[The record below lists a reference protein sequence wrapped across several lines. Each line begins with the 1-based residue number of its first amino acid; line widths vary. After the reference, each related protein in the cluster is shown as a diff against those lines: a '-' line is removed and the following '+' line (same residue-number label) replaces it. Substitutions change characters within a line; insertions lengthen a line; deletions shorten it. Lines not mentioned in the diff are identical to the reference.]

1 VKTIKFKKDKATAV
15 ILQLHVQV
23 NGETETIKIDL
34 SPHLPSANK
43 NKTLLLDWLDE
54 KTAEANERV
63 VKRLRSVKRHLAIYI
78 EEHYQKPV
86 CWADVDKDFCT
97 GFVQYLDT
105 AKNLR
110 VGKDNAPRYLS
121 ANTRNK
127 LFVQFASI
135 VSLAVREG
143 QLSSNPIQKMHK
155 TEKPRP
161 VTTDR
166 PYLTIPELRML
177 SSCTKG
183 PAEVRRAFLF
193 SCLSGLRWSD
203 ISTLRWKNLHQED
216 GKWFVAKQMIK
227 TGEWIHNPVSE
238 EARRLLPTPAGQ
250 GGDLVFILPSA
261 TAANS
266 DIKRWALAAGIN
278 KNISFHTARHTF
290 ATLLLTLGA
299 DIYTTSKLLGH
310 TNLCTTQVYARV
322 VDKKKQDAVNLMEGV
337 MNLLTKM

>member
-1 VKTIKFKKDKATAV
+1 MKTIKFKKDKATAV

-43 NKTLLLDWLDE
+43 NKPLLLDWLDE
-54 KTAEANERV
+54 KIAAANEKAA
-63 VKRLRSVKRHLAIYI
+63 KRLRSVRRHLTIYI
-78 EEHYQKPV
+78 EEQCRKPV
-86 CWADVDKDFCT
+86 CLADVDKDFCT
-97 GFVQYLDT
+97 GFVHYLDT

-110 VGKDNAPRYLS
+110 LGKDKAPRSLS

-127 LFVQFASI
+127 LFVQFASL

-143 QLSSNPIQKMHK
+143 QLSSNPIQKMYK
-155 TEKPRP
+155 KEKPRP
-161 VTTDR
+161 VTTNR

-203 ISTLRWKNLHQED
+203 ISTLRWKDLHQED

-227 TGEWIHNPVSE
+227 TGEWLYNPVCG
-238 EARRLLPTPAGQ
+238 EARGLLPATEGQ
-250 GGDLVFILPSA
+250 GEDLVFMLPSA

-266 DIKRWALAAGIN
+266 DIKRWALAAGID

-299 DIYTTSKLLGH
+299 DIYTTSKLMGH

-337 MNLLTKM
+337 INLSTKN